1 MSLPQ
6 SATHSA
12 RYEGGFTHTL
22 QPSDRGAEGTRAV
35 LTDIVVQFR
44 RSVKSEKHD
53 SAKPVQISIPQKD
66 AIAIEP
72 PKKVRRELSIAH
84 EGWFESKREG

>member
-1 MSLPQ
+1 MYTNL
-6 SATHSA
+6 A
-12 RYEGGFTHTL
+12 
-22 QPSDRGAEGTRAV
+22 
-35 LTDIVVQFR
+35 QFR

-72 PKKVRRELSIAH
+72 PKKVGAARA
-84 EGWFESKREG
+84 